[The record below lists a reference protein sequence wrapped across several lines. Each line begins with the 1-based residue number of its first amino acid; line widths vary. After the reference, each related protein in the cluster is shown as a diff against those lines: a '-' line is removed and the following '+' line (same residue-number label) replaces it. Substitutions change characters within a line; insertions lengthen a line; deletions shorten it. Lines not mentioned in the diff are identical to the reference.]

1 MAAPETIA
9 APRAAEDAAP
19 SRQASIGSVA
29 PADSRGRDHER
40 ELADSGGADD
50 THAPRRV
57 LPLLLVA
64 YAAFYLC
71 RANIEPAFNLLSL
84 EYSYDNEQI
93 GVVLGI
99 ALGAYAVGK
108 LLLGPLADVKG
119 GKTVLLGS
127 LVATVGACMS
137 IALLDAPR
145 RFGAALGL
153 VLTGVLVIINRFVQA
168 GGWGGLVNVV
178 GQFFGAKRRGT
189 VMGILSTSYDVGN
202 VLALAISAAIVH
214 AGYGWR
220 ALFVINP
227 AIVLLVAV
235 VIRFALPARQAPAG
249 MPTGDAPTGG
259 RPSGRTPTVG
269 TPTVGRPTGDA
280 PTGGMPTV
288 GRPSGRTPTPHE
300 SVRAIAL
307 RLARTPAFWFAF
319 ALSFLLTF
327 ARAGFMTWTPRFL
340 YDVSVAAHVTSPM
353 SSSIAKSAFFG
364 VAGIIGSVVTGRLSD
379 RLGPGRRAPLMAISL
394 ALLVGCTL
402 ALGHAGVSSPTV
414 AALSVATCGLFLL
427 GPYSLLAGAVSLDV
441 GGPRGAATAAGFID
455 AIGYVGASLAAVVL
469 GSVSKRAGWTAAFD
483 VVAAVAFAALIL
495 AAIWSVHGRRNKRE
509 NPNR

>member
-9 APRAAEDAAP
+9 APRAAEDAGP

-71 RANIEPAFNLLSL
+71 RANVEPAFNLLSL

-145 RFGAALGL
+145 RFGASLGL

-235 VIRFALPARQAPAG
+235 VIRFALPARQTPAG
-249 MPTGDAPTGG
+249 TPTGDAPTGGSPTVG

-269 TPTVGRPTGDA
+269 MSTVG
-280 PTGGMPTV
+280 M
-288 GRPSGRTPTPHE
+288 PTPHE

-455 AIGYVGASLAAVVL
+455 AIGYVGASLAAIVL

>member
-249 MPTGDAPTGG
+249 
-259 RPSGRTPTVG
+259 
-269 TPTVGRPTGDA
+269 RPTGDA

-483 VVAAVAFAALIL
+483 VVAAVAFAALVL